1 MSWLSWT
8 VRPML
13 GSVETGR
20 NKWLIAF
27 SISIGSLM
35 GAIDASI
42 VNVAMPQIQGT
53 VGATLAEL
61 TWISTAYTMAL
72 VVLMPLAPYLS
83 RRIGQKRLYLAC
95 LALFIAGSVLAGVQS
110 TLPGLVVC
118 RVVQGLGAGVLQPT
132 EQAILRETFPKNEQG
147 MAMAVFG
154 VVVMTGPAIGPSLGG
169 WILEYASWSWIF
181 FLSVP
186 AGLLGFA
193 LVSAVLTE
201 DPELVAINR
210 SRALEERANT
220 DWAGAALLTIA
231 LALGEWVLE
240 EGGEHDWFE
249 SPWVASATA
258 IVAAALAAFFVRE
271 LTARAPIMDLR
282 LFRDRTFA
290 AGVALNATLM
300 AMLFSTI
307 FLQPLFMEQV
317 LGLTPMDTATMLLP
331 RSLVMMVGMVIVGSL
346 SSHVPARVLLLV
358 GIGIFGIGAVDMSH
372 LTAESGTSE
381 LIRSSAIQG
390 LGFAFLFV
398 PMETATLSGIP
409 KARVADATAVSSL
422 VSETG
427 GAVGLAIMSVFFERN
442 GAQAYS
448 AVAAQITPAKAFLF
462 PAAIAGFGREVSVL
476 SYERTF
482 AMAAV
487 GLVALAPLVL
497 LLRPSK
503 APAEA
508 ES

>member
-8 VRPML
+8 GRRIL
-13 GSVETGR
+13 RSVETGR
-20 NKWLIAF
+20 NKWLIAI

-35 GAIDASI
+35 GAVDASI
-42 VNVAMPQIQGT
+42 VNVAMPQIQGA
-53 VGATLAEL
+53 VGASLTEL

-72 VVLMPLAPYLS
+72 VVLMPLASYLA
-83 RRIGQKRLYLAC
+83 RRVGQKRLYLAC
-95 LALFIAGSVLAGVQS
+95 LALFILGSVLAGLQS
-110 TLPGLVVC
+110 TLPGLVAC

-147 MAMAVFG
+147 MAMAIFG

-169 WILEYASWSWIF
+169 LILEYASWSWIF

-186 AGLLGFA
+186 VGILGFVM
-193 LVSAVLTE
+193 VSAVLTE
-201 DPELVAINR
+201 DPELAAINR
-210 SRALEERANT
+210 RRAIAERANT
-220 DWAGAALLTIA
+220 DWAGMVFLTVA

-240 EGGEHDWFE
+240 EGASVGWFD
-249 SPWVASATA
+249 SRWVASATA
-258 IVAAALAAFFVRE
+258 VVVASLAGFFLRE
-271 LTARAPIMDLR
+271 LTAPAPVMDLR
-282 LFRDRTFA
+282 LFRDRTYA
-290 AGVALNATLM
+290 AGVTLNATLM
-300 AMLFSTI
+300 ALLLCTI

-346 SSHVPARVLLLV
+346 TAHVSARVLLLV
-358 GIGIFGIGAVDMSH
+358 GIGIFFVGALDMSH
-372 LTAESGTSE
+372 LTAASGTAQ
-381 LIRSSAIQG
+381 LVRSSAIQG

-409 KARVADATAVSSL
+409 KARIADATAVSSL

-442 GAQAYS
+442 GALAYS
-448 AVAAQITPAKAFLF
+448 AVAAQIAPARAFWF
-462 PAAIAGFGREVSVL
+462 PASMANFSREVAVL

-482 AMAAV
+482 ELAAFGLV
-487 GLVALAPLVL
+487 GLLPLVL
-497 LLRPSK
+497 LLRPAK
-503 APAEA
+503 AEA